1 MRLKAFVVMSFFVMG
16 AAGSSAY
23 GRGTTACTM
32 KYNLKGWSMFYKT
45 AGGMGTIR
53 CDNGQKADVKLS
65 SRGGGLTAGKTEIRD
80 GIGYFSNV
88 KSINELFG
96 RYDAASA
103 GAAAGK
109 AASATALIKDN
120 IHLSLTGKGKGY
132 ELGVALGRLT
142 IAKVTSAAKR

>member
-1 MRLKAFVVMSFFVMG
+1 MRLKTCAGIGLLVMG
-16 AAGSSAY
+16 MGASGAY
-23 GRGTTACTM
+23 ARGTTACTM
-32 KYNLKGWSMFYKT
+32 KYNLKGWSVFYKT
-45 AGGMGTIR
+45 AGGTGTIR
-53 CDNGQKADVKLS
+53 CDNGQKADVRLS

-96 RYDAASA
+96 PYSAASA

-109 AASATALIKDN
+109 AATAQALIKDN

-142 IAKVTSAAKR
+142 IARK